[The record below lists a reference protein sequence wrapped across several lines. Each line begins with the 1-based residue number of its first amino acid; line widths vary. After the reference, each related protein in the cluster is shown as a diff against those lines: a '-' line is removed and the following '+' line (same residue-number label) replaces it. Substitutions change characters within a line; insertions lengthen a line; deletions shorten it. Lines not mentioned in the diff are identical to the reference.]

1 MSLHLAK
8 KLHLH
13 FDADTS
19 QKAIYRVLIEMGHD
33 VTRTPNDWMPFD
45 ATDEQ
50 QLLGATEQG
59 RAIFTYNIP
68 DFTELAKKYPNHA
81 GIILAKQKNLSIG
94 ETITALDNLLREA
107 EADSWR
113 GQIRWLNDWR

>member
-1 MSLHLAK
+1 VAK

-59 RAIFTYNIP
+59 RAIFTYNVP
-68 DFTELAKKYPNHA
+68 DFVELAKKYPNHA

-107 EADSWR
+107 EADVWQ

>member
-1 MSLHLAK
+1 MAK

-19 QKAIYRVLIEMGHD
+19 QKAIYRVLIEIGHD

-68 DFTELAKKYPNHA
+68 DFVELAKNIQITRGSSSPN
-81 GIILAKQKNLSIG
+81 KR
-94 ETITALDNLLREA
+94 T
-107 EADSWR
+107 
-113 GQIRWLNDWR
+113 

>member
-1 MSLHLAK
+1 MPPIAPRLTLILKPKPKWARRLSLRVAK

-59 RAIFTYNIP
+59 RAIFTYSQLG
-68 DFTELAKKYPNHA
+68 DLAVQVKKRDLPR
-81 GIILAKQKNLSIG
+81 ILMLQSRNNS
-94 ETITALDNLLREA
+94 
-107 EADSWR
+107 
-113 GQIRWLNDWR
+113 